1 MISFKR
7 NWQRSAEEGDL
18 GEGVAGG
25 GSVDCGETGG
35 NASFCKTDDQ
45 AMSDQRLS

>member
-1 MISFKR
+1 MISFKG
-7 NWQRSAEEGDL
+7 NWQRSAEEADL

-25 GSVDCGETGG
+25 GVDCGETGG
-35 NASFCKTDDQ
+35 NASFCIRDDQ